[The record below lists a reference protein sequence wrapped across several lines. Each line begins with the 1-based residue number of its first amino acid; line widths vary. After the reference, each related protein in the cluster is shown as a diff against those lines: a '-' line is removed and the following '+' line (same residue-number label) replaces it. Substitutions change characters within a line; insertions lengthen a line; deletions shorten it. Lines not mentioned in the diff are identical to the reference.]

1 MIRKYQQPHTGGIIG
16 AVWRWFDR
24 SILALGREFRLSF
37 MPPLMVY
44 MAAGIAGITSVVG
57 AFYVKERLGLSAEF
71 LAALGFWATL
81 PWALK
86 MPMGHLVDLMWRM
99 KAIFVYIGASMIAAS
114 LLIMIGLLGYTD
126 TMLAI
131 APAEAWYV
139 LATLL
144 APVGYVVQDVVADA
158 MTVEAVPNVDRDGNP
173 FGDAQ
178 RKSMHTTM
186 QLLGRVAIIGG
197 LTVVGLINLVLLD
210 GVGELP
216 DAQKAQAY
224 LRVYELALLIP
235 LVSVSG
241 VFLASWLRHRDITQ
255 HVRQGRTRAQAVELI
270 DVHSES
276 PAVNWWILGGGLAF
290 VALSIGVGLGEVAAA
305 QEIVFVTSM
314 VIVVFLITQLT
325 RELDPQ
331 ARNVLVGTAII
342 IFAFRAVPTTG
353 AGTSWW
359 MMDDLGFDPQFFTVL
374 SLIASGLTLFGIVIF
389 RRFMV
394 ERSIAY
400 IVGTLTIAGALL
412 MLPDIGM
419 YYGLHHWTAEVTNGV
434 VDARFIALIDTA
446 IESPLGQIAM
456 IPMLAWIA
464 NSAPA
469 RLKATFFA
477 VMASF
482 TNLALSAS
490 QLGTKYLNRI
500 FSVTREVSDPATG
513 EVVVPADYSELGML
527 LITASLI
534 ALILPM
540 LAIILV
546 RLSPLRNA

>member
-1 MIRKYQQPHTGGIIG
+1 MRKYQQPHTGGIIG

-57 AFYVKERLGLSAEF
+57 AFYVKEHLGLSAQF

-86 MPMGHLVDLMWRM
+86 MPMGHLVDLMWRQ

-114 LLIMIGLLGYTD
+114 LVIMIGLLGYTD

-158 MTVEAVPNVDRDGNP
+158 MTVEAVPNVDRNGNP

-224 LRVYELALLIP
+224 LRVYQLALLIP

-241 VFLASWLRHRDITQ
+241 VFLASWLRHRDISQ
-255 HVRQGRTRAQAVELI
+255 HVRQGRTRAQAVKLI

-290 VALSIGVGLGEVAAA
+290 VAMSIGVGLGEVAAA

-389 RRFMV
+389 RRFMA

-400 IVGTLTIAGALL
+400 IVGALTIAGALL

-500 FSVTREVSDPATG
+500 FSVTREVRDPATQ

-534 ALILPM
+534 ALIMPL